1 MGQSPTS
8 LPGGGRRETR
18 QLCAPSSPPAP
29 ALPSGAPSRRSAP
42 GTIGSTSPSPP
53 LSCTQRI
60 RTHTIHAH
68 AHHEPSRRHGRNAS
82 AGEGLRKNTT
92 SVRRLTGAAAAPSSR
107 PRTGIP
113 HRSTPG
119 DAGAARAR
127 PSCLRPRPSPWWCLP
142 PRSPPRRRPP
152 WARATT
158 RKQRPSS
165 CRCQGSCGC
174 GHLHENENES
184 PCDGT
189 DGEETRARRCC
200 GGGGTRAA
208 RHRGTVVREPR
219 SACPP
224 AAGVPRRR
232 SGAATT
238 RGSRDRHQAPPA
250 LLSASPSSS
259 NPPVAGSACCARRC

>member
-158 RKQRPSS
+158 PAQKRPSSS
-165 CRCQGSCGC
+165 CRCRAGAAVAVICMRMRMRVRD
-174 GHLHENENES
+174 
-184 PCDGT
+184 DGT
-189 DGEETRARRCC
+189 DGERHGRGAAAAAAAPAQLATAAPWFGSPAVPARRRRGFHDGGQEPPPRGEAGTGTKRHPRCC
-200 GGGGTRAA
+200 RRVRAA
-208 RHRGTVVREPR
+208 
-219 SACPP
+219 
-224 AAGVPRRR
+224 
-232 SGAATT
+232 AT
-238 RGSRDRHQAPPA
+238 RQ
-250 LLSASPSSS
+250 
-259 NPPVAGSACCARRC
+259 